1 VNNNKTIIIVIV
13 GLFLAS
19 VWFLIPKKKEARGTN
34 AIKVTRTVE
43 VPSDT
48 PKVSGQELYEK
59 ATELIKDREL
69 AQAKIVYQK
78 ILSQH
83 SDFEDIEKVQK
94 ELEDLNM
101 EIIFSNALVD
111 NAVVH
116 QVVSGDT
123 LGKLAKKYGTTIEL
137 IKMNN
142 NLKNNIIR
150 LDKKLRIWTGQF
162 NIVVD
167 KSRNQLLLK
176 EGDNVI
182 KVYNVSTGKGNST
195 PLGNFIIKTKLIDPV
210 WFNRG
215 VVVPPESPQNVLGSR
230 WLGFDSPGYGIHGTI
245 EPETIGKQM
254 TAGCV
259 RMLNEQVEELYNII
273 PLGTKVLIID

>member
-1 VNNNKTIIIVIV
+1 V